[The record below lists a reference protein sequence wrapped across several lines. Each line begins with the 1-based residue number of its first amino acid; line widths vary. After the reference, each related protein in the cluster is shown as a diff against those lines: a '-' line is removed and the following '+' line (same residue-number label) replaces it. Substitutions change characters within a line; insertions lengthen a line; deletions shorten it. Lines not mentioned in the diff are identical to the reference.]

1 MERLGTGGIISGAA
15 ILAMSTLAMS
25 TLVMPAQPA
34 NAAATQITNV
44 RLSPSDRGVNV
55 TLQTR
60 NGAHPQ
66 VFTVKRGNDLVA
78 DIVNAQLR
86 LPQGKEFTQ
95 NSPAPGISSVT
106 VAQLD
111 ANSVRITVTGSS
123 NPPSGQVDRSS
134 SGLVLSVN
142 SSGEATQAATPI
154 PAVAPLAPASSAP
167 TSSAPTSSATSAV
180 APAAIAQSA
189 PSPTP
194 PASPA
199 PQGTPSNGVMVPN
212 PGITIDG
219 VPVLAPTDTSTP
231 ALAARAVAP
240 PLGDIS
246 VSSTDSSSAE
256 IDLGTSE
263 VVPRLVLRDA
273 PARDVL
279 SLLARAAG
287 MNVAYIEAPSTDASG
302 QAAQAATGQ
311 PGEANSGVKISLD
324 IENEPVQSVFN
335 YVLRVA
341 GLEANRS
348 GRTIFVAPRLP
359 DGARNVITRTFRL
372 NQVTASDAAAYLATL
387 GVETRQFIP
396 SGVARTTT
404 SQGDITTTSESVTEP
419 RVATVNV
426 EQGNSPLLLRGIAAT
441 ADPRLNSITLVG
453 EPQKV
458 AAAASILSQL
468 DLRRR
473 QVAVNVKIVDVNL
486 LATQDANTSFSFG
499 VNDAFINSDGGAASL
514 NFGGVRPPSNA
525 DVSGS
530 RLTPPVTGTSLP
542 SGTGEPFID
551 AQPTAPFGTGGSQTF
566 GTPALNDGSIQTP
579 GGVYGRP
586 PFGTRS
592 NPLQPGV
599 TTAQGGTITYT
610 LPSLFQYPTRF
621 LANLQTQVVSG
632 NAKILTDPTLV
643 VQEGQQARVNLGQ
656 EVVSQVDVQFTD
668 SPGGTRETRTIQ
680 KALAGLTLTLNVDRI
695 DDNGFVTLA
704 LAPRVTSPSS
714 TQDLG
719 NGSQATLLTVRELNS
734 GNIRLRDGQTLIVS
748 GIIQDSD
755 RTSVTKVPILGDI
768 PILGALFRRTSH
780 NNTRQEVIIL
790 LTPQILDDSEGSTF
804 GYRYTPSEGTQQY
817 MRQQGVQAP

>member
-1 MERLGTGGIISGAA
+1 MERLGIGAIGGMIGGAA
-15 ILAMSTLAMS
+15 ILVLA
-25 TLVMPAQPA
+25 TQPA
-34 NAAATQITNV
+34 SATATQITNV
-44 RLSPSDRGVNV
+44 KLSPSDSGVNV

-66 VFTVKRGNDLVA
+66 VFTVKRGNALIA
-78 DIVNAQLR
+78 DVVNAQLR
-86 LPQGKEFTQ
+86 LPQGKDFTQ
-95 NSPAPGISSVT
+95 SNPAPGISSVT

-111 ANSVRITVTGSS
+111 ANSVRVTVNGNG
-123 NPPSGQVDRSS
+123 NPPSAQVDRSG
-134 SGLVLSVN
+134 SGLVLNVS
-142 SSGEATQAATPI
+142 SSGETTQAATPI
-154 PAVAPLAPASSAP
+154 PAVAPLAPAPAVPSASVP
-167 TSSAPTSSATSAV
+167 
-180 APAAIAQSA
+180 APAAIAQSS
-189 PSPTP
+189 PSQQSSPQQSSP
-194 PASPA
+194 LPQASPASP
-199 PQGTPSNGVMVPN
+199 GTPNGVLVPN

-219 VPVLAPTDTSTP
+219 VPVLAPTDNSTP

-246 VSSTDSSSAE
+246 VSSTDSSTPE
-256 IDLGTSE
+256 VDLGTSE

-287 MNVAYIEAPSTDASG
+287 MNVAYIEAPSTGASG
-302 QAAQAATGQ
+302 AAQAATGQ
-311 PGEANSGVKISLD
+311 PGEAAQGVKISLD

-396 SGVARTTT
+396 SGVSRTTT
-404 SQGDITTTSESVTEP
+404 SQGDITTTSETITEP

-426 EQGNSPLLLRGIAAT
+426 EQGDSPLLLHGIAAT

-458 AAAASILSQL
+458 AAAASVLSQL

-514 NFGGVRPPSNA
+514 NFGGYRPPSSA
-525 DVSGS
+525 DVNSS
-530 RLTPPVTGTSLP
+530 RITPPVTGTNLP
-542 SGTGEPFID
+542 SGTGEPFLD

-566 GTPALNDGSIQTP
+566 ANPSLNDGSIQTP
-579 GGVYGRP
+579 GGTYARP
-586 PFGTRS
+586 PFGTRQ

-599 TTAQGGTITYT
+599 TTAQGGTTTYT

-656 EVVSQVDVQFTD
+656 EVVSQVDVQFSDTA
-668 SPGGTRETRTIQ
+668 GGTRETRTIQ

-719 NGSQATLLTVRELNS
+719 NGSSATLLTVRELNS

-755 RTSVTKVPILGDI
+755 RTTVTKVPILGDI
-768 PILGALFRRTSH
+768 PILGALFRRTNR

-790 LTPQILDDSEGSTF
+790 LTPQILDDSQGSTF
-804 GYRYTPSEGTQQY
+804 GYHYTPSEGTQQY
-817 MRQQGVQAP
+817 LRRQGVQAP

>member
-1 MERLGTGGIISGAA
+1 VERLGMGGIIGGAA

-25 TLVMPAQPA
+25 TQPA

-44 RLSPSDRGVNV
+44 RLSPSDSGVNV

-60 NGAHPQ
+60 NGDHPQ
-66 VFTVKRGNDLVA
+66 VFTIKRGNALVA
-78 DIVNAQLR
+78 DVVNAQLR
-86 LPQGKEFTQ
+86 LPQGKDFTQ
-95 NSPAPGISSVT
+95 SNPAPGISSVT

-111 ANSVRITVTGSS
+111 ANSVRITVNGDS
-123 NPPSGQVDRSS
+123 NPPSAQVDRSG

-154 PAVAPLAPASSAP
+154 PAVAPLAPASA
-167 TSSAPTSSATSAV
+167 TSSATSAIP
-180 APAAIAQSA
+180 APAAIAQNA
-189 PSPTP
+189 PQT
-194 PASPA
+194 SPA
-199 PQGTPSNGVMVPN
+199 PQGAPSNGVMVPN

-246 VSSTDSSSAE
+246 VSSTDSSSPE
-256 IDLGTSE
+256 IDLGTTE

-287 MNVAYIEAPSTDASG
+287 MNVAYIEAPSSDQSG
-302 QAAQAATGQ
+302 QAATDQS
-311 PGEANSGVKISLD
+311 GEAAAGVKISLD

-396 SGVARTTT
+396 SGVSRTTT
-404 SQGDITTTSESVTEP
+404 SQGDITTTSESITEP

-486 LATQDANTSFSFG
+486 LATQDANSSFSFG

-514 NFGGVRPPSNA
+514 NFGGYRPPSSA
-525 DVSGS
+525 DVAGS
-530 RLTPPVTGTSLP
+530 RITPPITSPSLP
-542 SGTGEPFID
+542 SGVGEPFLD

-566 GTPALNDGSIQTP
+566 ANPALNDGSIQVP
-579 GGVYGRP
+579 GGVYSRP

-599 TTAQGGTITYT
+599 TTSSGGTTTYT

-621 LANLQTQVVSG
+621 LANLQSQVVSG

-656 EVVSQVDVQFTD
+656 EVISQVDVQFTD

-755 RTSVTKVPILGDI
+755 RTTVTKVPILGDI
-768 PILGALFRRTSH
+768 PILGALFRNTNH

-790 LTPQILDDSEGSTF
+790 LTPQILDDSDASTF
-804 GYRYTPSEGTQQY
+804 GYRYTPSEGTQQFL
-817 MRQQGVQAP
+817 RQQGVQAP